1 MATKTTE
8 ELVTQALANLGVLEA
23 GQSPS
28 DEDASTVENYVP
40 ATLASLSAEG
50 IVSIDDADA
59 ISLEFFLPVAVLL
72 AQDCAHEFGQPV
84 DDKAKASA
92 TLRLRVMT
100 RGQPTGEQ
108 QTTDYF

>member
-1 MATKTTE
+1 MTAKTTE
-8 ELVTQALANLGVLEA
+8 ELVAQALANLGVLEA
-23 GQSPS
+23 GQAPS

-40 ATLASLSAEG
+40 ATLASLSAKG
-50 IVSIDDADA
+50 IVSVDDEDA
-59 ISLEFFLPVAVLL
+59 ISLEFFLPIAVLL

-84 DDKAKASA
+84 DEKAKARA
-92 TLRLRVMT
+92 ELDLRIMT